1 MKYLKPYE
9 EYEFLEKVKDPIR
22 DIIDDGHDVYCGLHE
37 FKEYIRLDVFITFL
51 DSEGNQSHE
60 NLKNYG
66 GLFEHL
72 ISELES
78 QDWHLNSAISII
90 HKDDNKSGRE
100 GVHTVYARRL
110 TLLQLDTNDHTTEI
124 RRIEIRFDLYK

>member
-1 MKYLKPYE
+1 MKYLKPYG

-22 DIIDDGHDVYCGLHE
+22 DIIYDGHDVYCGLHE
-37 FKEYIRLDVFITFL
+37 FKEYIRLDVFISFL
-51 DSEGNQSHE
+51 DNEGNQSHE

-78 QDWHLNSAISII
+78 QDWHLNSAVSVI
-90 HKDDNKSGRE
+90 HKDDNKLDP
-100 GVHTVYARRL
+100 TV
-110 TLLQLDTNDHTTEI
+110 LQLDTNDHTTEI
-124 RRIEIRFDLYK
+124 RRIELRFDLYK

>member
-78 QDWHLNSAISII
+78 QDWHLNSALSII
-90 HKDDNKSGRE
+90 HKDDNKSGP
-100 GVHTVYARRL
+100 TV
-110 TLLQLDTNDHTTEI
+110 LQLDTNDHTTEI